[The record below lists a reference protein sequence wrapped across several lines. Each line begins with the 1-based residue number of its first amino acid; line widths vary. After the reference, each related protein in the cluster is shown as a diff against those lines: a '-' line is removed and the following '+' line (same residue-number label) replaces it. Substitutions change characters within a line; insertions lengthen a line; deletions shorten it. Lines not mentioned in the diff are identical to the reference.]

1 MRFCCYYSLFLIV
14 FKFNTIIPLSLSF
27 LYPIPGIFLGIE
39 GAVIEIFIFSIIL
52 KFLIMLLLVLF
63 KSTDRFRFHNLSLE
77 TMMKTVLWEVN
88 LFRFYQS
95 VDSTRL
101 PEISY
106 SSILCP
112 SSFSICCFSVFG
124 LIPDESAW
132 NLIFSRHPLKAFVAI
147 LPIQSGI

>member
-1 MRFCCYYSLFLIV
+1 
-14 FKFNTIIPLSLSF
+14 
-27 LYPIPGIFLGIE
+27 
-39 GAVIEIFIFSIIL
+39 
-52 KFLIMLLLVLF
+52 MLLLVLF
-63 KSTDRFRFHNLSLE
+63 KSTDRFRFHDLSLE

-95 VDSTRL
+95 VDSTKL

-124 LIPDESAW
+124 LTAGESA
-132 NLIFSRHPLKAFVAI
+132 
-147 LPIQSGI
+147 